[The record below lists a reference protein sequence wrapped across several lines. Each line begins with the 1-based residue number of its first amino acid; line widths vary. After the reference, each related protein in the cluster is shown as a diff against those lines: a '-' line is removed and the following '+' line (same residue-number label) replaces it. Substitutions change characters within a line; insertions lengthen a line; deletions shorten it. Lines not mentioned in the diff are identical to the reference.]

1 MQSNPPTGTATPE
14 LRAAGG
20 NEVSR
25 RVSFVPGNTVSEL
38 LTDKLEKASTLTGS
52 PVKQPGC
59 FTAAA
64 GGGGGGGGVAV
75 VAFVAVVV
83 VVVVV
88 AEKAAGVVIAVVV
101 TE

>member
-38 LTDKLEKASTLTGS
+38 LTDKLEKASTLKGS

-64 GGGGGGGGVAV
+64 GGGGVAV